1 MQLTGI
7 AARNKMARKIES
19 KHFVA
24 ALLTGTALTM
34 FATPVWAQ
42 STDAVESADSNEDV
56 IVVSGIRGSLAKAL
70 DEKRNADS
78 L

>member
-1 MQLTGI
+1 MKLKGI
-7 AARNKMARKIES
+7 ATSGALVREIDSRR
-19 KHFVA
+19 FVA

-42 STDAVESADSNEDV
+42 STDAVETADSNEDV